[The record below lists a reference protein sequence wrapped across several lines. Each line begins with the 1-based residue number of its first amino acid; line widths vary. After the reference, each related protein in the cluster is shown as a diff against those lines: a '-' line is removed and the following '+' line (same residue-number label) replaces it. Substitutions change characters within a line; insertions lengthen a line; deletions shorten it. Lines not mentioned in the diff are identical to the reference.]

1 MNSNN
6 FEKIK
11 IKILDL
17 YKKHKF
23 TEVIKIGKNLS
34 NNYPNDLQLT
44 YILGLTSINLKN
56 YIEAEKYFESL
67 LSKKKSHELYYIFG
81 NIQKKLHKYKNA
93 ITSFEHAL
101 KLNPNFSEAYNSLGN
116 AKKSL
121 DFRDEA
127 ERCYRKAISLKEDNI
142 EAFFNLATILKENK
156 NYNDLILIYQKIL
169 KLDEKNIKTNYNLGS
184 AYLFMGDITKAREY
198 FKKVI
203 DIDHL
208 HIPSYRNYI
217 SVTKIDQKNNIFKKL
232 SEINYN
238 KLDLE
243 NQILSF
249 NALSKC
255 YFDLDNINQAFNYL
269 NKSNL
274 LKKEKSN
281 FSMVDEE
288 KKFTKIKFFFENLDN
303 VDLEFDNNI
312 NKKPVFIVGMP
323 RSGTSL
329 LEQILSSHSS
339 IHGAGEL
346 IFLQKIIDKLGLEKI
361 TNFKDYFSQI
371 RNFYFEQISKI
382 SNKNLIIDK
391 MPVNFRWIGF
401 ILKSFPE
408 AKIIH
413 IHRNP
418 MAVCWS
424 NYKTLFVDSGMDFN
438 LSQKDVAHY
447 YSLYI
452 DLMKFWERFY
462 KDQILHVNYE
472 NFVQDYEK
480 NTKKILSYLDLKWE
494 DQIKNYNKNERIV
507 TTASYNQVRESIKKN
522 TSDEWKKY
530 RDHLKIMQ
538 ETLKS
543 KQINF

>member
-1 MNSNN
+1 
-6 FEKIK
+6 
-11 IKILDL
+11 
-17 YKKHKF
+17 
-23 TEVIKIGKNLS
+23 
-34 NNYPNDLQLT
+34 
-44 YILGLTSINLKN
+44 
-56 YIEAEKYFESL
+56 
-67 LSKKKSHELYYIFG
+67 
-81 NIQKKLHKYKNA
+81 
-93 ITSFEHAL
+93 
-101 KLNPNFSEAYNSLGN
+101 
-116 AKKSL
+116 
-121 DFRDEA
+121 
-127 ERCYRKAISLKEDNI
+127 
-142 EAFFNLATILKENK
+142 
-156 NYNDLILIYQKIL
+156 
-169 KLDEKNIKTNYNLGS
+169 
-184 AYLFMGDITKAREY
+184 
-198 FKKVI
+198 
-203 DIDHL
+203 
-208 HIPSYRNYI
+208 
-217 SVTKIDQKNNIFKKL
+217 
-232 SEINYN
+232 
-238 KLDLE
+238 
-243 NQILSF
+243 
-249 NALSKC
+249 
-255 YFDLDNINQAFNYL
+255 
-269 NKSNL
+269 
-274 LKKEKSN
+274 
-281 FSMVDEE
+281 MVDEE